1 MKFNFSMIK
10 AMVFG
15 VLGVKS
21 FNKDE
26 AGRIKLSEE
35 EREKIKGAYG
45 EEFANKFAEY
55 IASDAAG
62 DETSEESI
70 AAATGMIN
78 AIRTS
83 DANQIQTISQQLAA
97 SQQQIQQLTSQ
108 VARLSEE
115 PETPPKP
122 EGNQS
127 LTRKPGVATVMK
139 VNTNLSHYQAAIS
152 YLQSGSF
159 VGAANATI
167 DVLDLKNEFGTFL
180 SQNQNNL
187 EIIRQLFQ
195 DFTSAKYFRTVV
207 AATEYRAVQALI
219 NSVVQQ
225 FSPKWTPAGNTK
237 FTPLT
242 IKNRRHKINV
252 SIIPAQVLDSYLLY
266 LYDEG
271 LSPDQMPITKYI
283 WNSLVYPKILDDI
296 ELRMIGKGQY
306 VEHEWNDITPGGAG
320 APPEDGM
327 DGLETILVA
336 QKALGNGSRVNFF
349 TPSGSL
355 SGFNWATAT
364 PEQIIAFVEA
374 YVDWISP
381 FYRNRAMNIFLSP
394 ENYRRYQRAYKKV
407 WGMNSGQS
415 GDFGTARVD
424 YSLQTLV
431 PLDCLYGSP
440 IMFCTPA
447 ENMVKLRY
455 KNDVPQVIND
465 VQKHDY
471 EVRLYGEFWF
481 AVGFAIAEAIF
492 AYVPDGYD
500 PQAVLTSTYGAST
513 KFLDGSDPRTE
524 SDIYEDMPGAGAD
537 SGSSAG
543 SGSSADS
550 GSGSESSI

>member
-15 VLGVKS
+15 VLGIKS

-26 AGRIKLSEE
+26 AGRIKLSDE

-45 EEFANKFAEY
+45 EEFANKFADY
-55 IASDAAG
+55 IASDAVG

-83 DANQIQTISQQLAA
+83 DANTIQTISQQLAT

-115 PETPPKP
+115 PESAPKP
-122 EGNQS
+122 EGTGK
-127 LTRKPGVATVMK
+127 LPRKEGVATVMK
-139 VNTNLSHYQAAIS
+139 VNMNLPHYQAAAT
-152 YLQSGSF
+152 YLQTGSF

-167 DVLDLKNEFGTFL
+167 DVLDLKQEFGTFL
-180 SQNQNNL
+180 SNGRNNL

-195 DFTSAKYFRTVV
+195 DFTSAKYFRTVI
-207 AATEYRAVQALI
+207 AADRYEAMQALI

-225 FSPKWTPAGNTK
+225 FNPKWTPAGNTK
-237 FTPLT
+237 FTPL
-242 IKNRRHKINV
+242 IIQNRRHKINV
-252 SIIPAQVLDSYLLY
+252 PIIPAQVLDSYLMH
-266 LYDEG
+266 LYDES

-283 WNSLVYPKILDDI
+283 WENLVYPKILDDI
-296 ELRMIGKGQY
+296 ELRMIAKGKY
-306 VEHEWNDITPGGAG
+306 VPHNWSGVKAGDPGA
-320 APPEDGM
+320 APEDGM
-327 DGLETILVA
+327 DGVETILVE
-336 QKALGNGSRVNFF
+336 QKASGTSKVKFF
-349 TPSGSL
+349 NQTI
-355 SGFNWATAT
+355 NWATAT
-364 PEQIIAFVEA
+364 AEQILAFVEA

-381 FYRNRAMNIFLSP
+381 FYRNRTMNIHLSP

-415 GDFGTARVD
+415 GDFGTAKVD
-424 YSLQTLV
+424 YSVQTLV
-431 PLDCLYGSP
+431 PLDCLFGSP

-455 KNDVPQVIND
+455 KNDVPMVIND

-481 AVGFAIAEAIF
+481 AVGFAIAEAVF
-492 AYVPDGYD
+492 AYVPDNYD
-500 PQAVLTSTYGAST
+500 PQAVLIDNYGEAT
-513 KFLDGSDPRTE
+513 EFADGTEPRTE
-524 SDIYEDMPGAGAD
+524 SDIYKDMPVE
-537 SGSSAG
+537 G
-543 SGSSADS
+543 SGSSAS
-550 GSGSESSI
+550 ASSAGSSSSI